1 MITNLDHINIFT
13 DDLDQTVAF
22 YEGVLGMTC
31 GAKPSGKPGIWLF
44 VDGRAVVHV
53 NMVDER
59 ANVAPANLNHVAF
72 SATDLD
78 ATTAA
83 LDAASIPHEVIPRDD
98 LGITQ
103 VMCNDPNGI
112 PLELNIPF

>member
-1 MITNLDHINIFT
+1 MISHLDHINIFT
-13 DDLDQTVAF
+13 DDLDETVAF
-22 YEGVLGMTC
+22 YEGVLEMTS
-31 GAKPSGKPGIWLF
+31 GPKPSGKPGIWLF

-59 ANVAPANLNHVAF
+59 AEAAPANLNHVAF
-72 SATDLD
+72 SATDLH

-83 LDAASIPHEVIPRDD
+83 LESASIPHEVIRRDS

-103 VMCNDPNGI
+103 VMCTDPNGI